1 VVLTVYGVLHTVAI
15 VLGALDRLELDD
27 PLDTRSLRWRTSL
40 WEPWFLVWGVLLGA
54 AAWHSGARTRRR
66 P

>member
-40 WEPWFLVWGVLLGA
+40 
-54 AAWHSGARTRRR
+54 
-66 P
+66 